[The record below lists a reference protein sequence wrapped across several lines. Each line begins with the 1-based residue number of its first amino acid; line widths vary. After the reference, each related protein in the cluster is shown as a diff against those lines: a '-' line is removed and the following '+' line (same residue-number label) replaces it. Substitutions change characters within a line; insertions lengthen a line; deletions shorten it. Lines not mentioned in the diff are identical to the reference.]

1 MEASRDSFIPNF
13 AVNVQIVEIH
23 TVGIRRKCAFFR
35 QADSFGLRLQNYT
48 ISATWQNKF
57 SQYEEKVYFCGL

>member
-13 AVNVQIVEIH
+13 AVVVQIVEIH

-35 QADSFGLRLQNYT
+35 QTILAVCDCKNTFFFSFSKNNFL
-48 ISATWQNKF
+48 
-57 SQYEEKVYFCGL
+57 E